1 MTIQR
6 RLTRDAWK
14 QWLAKN
20 KNASNLGALF
30 LADCFQTSDPELE
43 QLSGKEA
50 ERVIEHRYVE
60 SAQEDMLRTAYSGLM
75 A

>member
-14 QWLAKN
+14 KWLAEN
-20 KNASNLGALF
+20 KNVPNMGALF
-30 LADCFQTSDPELE
+30 LADCFKTSDPELE
-43 QLSGKEA
+43 QLSGTEA

-60 SAQEDMLRTAYSGLM
+60 SDQEDMLRTAYSGLM